1 MRRLRTEEEVG
12 GRVGGEW
19 YIVETKK
26 QPKEEKEIKGWEELK
41 VLVNMGNC
49 LPCLQ
54 NPLSYQGHS
63 FLFVIGSTWRNGHS
77 LLLHV
82 PEV

>member
-26 QPKEEKEIKGWEELK
+26 QPKEEKEIKGWEEFKGSSQHGKLLTMFAK
-41 VLVNMGNC
+41 SSIIPRTFFSLCHWINMEKWA
-49 LPCLQ
+49 
-54 NPLSYQGHS
+54 
-63 FLFVIGSTWRNGHS
+63 FFVIACS
-77 LLLHV
+77 
-82 PEV
+82 